1 MSKTSIFG
9 VRWFGSPAPVL
20 LVLGKNRNVIFEVP
34 KNLDK
39 NYVDVYTCYL
49 QSSLDNMLS

>member
-1 MSKTSIFG
+1 MSKTWIFG
-9 VRWFGSPAPVL
+9 VRWFAPVL

-49 QSSLDNMLS
+49 QSSLDKMLS